1 MDFITTFLIAVGLAM
16 DAFTVSLGVGTSQ
29 IGRSQGVKFRLA
41 FHFGLFQGMMTLL
54 GWLAGSTIA
63 DLISQFDHWVAFILL
78 MFVGIRMIRAGLNPE
93 QKTYQDDPSRGSMLV
108 ILSIATSID
117 ALAVGLGL
125 AMLAVNIYMAS
136 LTIALVTL
144 GLSLVG
150 LFIGYELGVRFGKRM
165 EILGGLILIIIGIR
179 ILLTHLL

>member
-1 MDFITTFLIAVGLAM
+1 MDFITTLLIAVGLAM
-16 DAFTVSLGVGTSQ
+16 DAFAVSLGVGTLQ
-29 IGRSQGVKFRLA
+29 IGRSQRVKFRLA
-41 FHFGLFQGMMTLL
+41 FHFGFFQGMMTLI

-63 DLISQFDHWVAFILL
+63 HLISQYDHWVAFILL
-78 MFVGIRMIRAGLNPE
+78 MFVGIRIVRAGLNPK
-93 QKTYQDDPSRGSMLV
+93 QGTYQADPSRGRMLI

-125 AMLAVNIYMAS
+125 AMLAVNIYTAS

-144 GLSLVG
+144 GLSLAG

-165 EILGGLILIIIGIR
+165 EILGGLTLIGIGIR

>member
-1 MDFITTFLIAVGLAM
+1 
-16 DAFTVSLGVGTSQ
+16 
-29 IGRSQGVKFRLA
+29 
-41 FHFGLFQGMMTLL
+41 
-54 GWLAGSTIA
+54 
-63 DLISQFDHWVAFILL
+63 
-78 MFVGIRMIRAGLNPE
+78 
-93 QKTYQDDPSRGSMLV
+93 MLV

-125 AMLAVNIYMAS
+125 AMLAVNIFTAS